1 MKCDLSA
8 YGETSVESRDVGSI
22 IEVGGAP
29 GLRGTLLGL
38 LELRSSTFR
47 GEVNHLI
54 LHDTKGLILY

>member
-22 IEVGGAP
+22 IEVGGGAP
-29 GLRGTLLGL
+29 GLRGTLVGL

-47 GEVNHLI
+47 GEVKHLM
-54 LHDTKGLILY
+54 K